1 MNDDHIHAFVSE
13 SRESITDLN
22 NALLALEDD
31 PNDEEAIES
40 VFRTAHTLKGNFGAM
55 GFSNASDLAHV
66 LEDLLDEIRDGEIE
80 VTPEIMD
87 AAFEGVDRIETIV
100 DEIERDGDSA
110 TNPEETTA
118 RLRAAI
124 EEGNA
129 AISDD
134 ETDDNGAA
142 SDEASEET
150 EETTGDTEA
159 DVDVTFAHAE
169 EPPLF
174 EGAETI
180 SHARIGVDPDGMLGV
195 DGMLVLE
202 PLSEAFDGLETAP
215 ARDEIEE
222 GEYDGEF
229 DVFVPGIAS
238 AELTETLETVGAVE
252 TFEVAEIAS
261 GTDVESDAA
270 ETAEE
275 TTAEADETADE
286 SGEATEADQTNTEA
300 DDDAT
305 ADEAE
310 ETAVAPGLVPAV
322 GAISRRSASTSIDS
336 TNFTGSSNSSSPVG
350 SRSGAQSKTK
360 TSRRHR
366 TA

>member
-174 EGAETI
+174 EGAKTI
-180 SHARIGVDPDGMLGV
+180 SRQPRRNARCR
-195 DGMLVLE
+195 
-202 PLSEAFDGLETAP
+202 
-215 ARDEIEE
+215 RD
-222 GEYDGEF
+222 
-229 DVFVPGIAS
+229 
-238 AELTETLETVGAVE
+238 VGA
-252 TFEVAEIAS
+252 
-261 GTDVESDAA
+261 
-270 ETAEE
+270 
-275 TTAEADETADE
+275 
-286 SGEATEADQTNTEA
+286 
-300 DDDAT
+300 
-305 ADEAE
+305 
-310 ETAVAPGLVPAV
+310 
-322 GAISRRSASTSIDS
+322 
-336 TNFTGSSNSSSPVG
+336 
-350 SRSGAQSKTK
+350 
-360 TSRRHR
+360 
-366 TA
+366 